1 MPAAASIWVGERVS
15 GWVGIAN
22 IIRGIRASKRLVM
35 FSAGVIGP
43 PLKYDAR
50 GVNAECVSAE
60 HFMTRG
66 RMSAVFNSE
75 QAAARQE
82 IIH

>member
-1 MPAAASIWVGERVS
+1 M
-15 GWVGIAN
+15 
-22 IIRGIRASKRLVM
+22 RASKRLVM

-75 QAAARQE
+75 LAAARQE